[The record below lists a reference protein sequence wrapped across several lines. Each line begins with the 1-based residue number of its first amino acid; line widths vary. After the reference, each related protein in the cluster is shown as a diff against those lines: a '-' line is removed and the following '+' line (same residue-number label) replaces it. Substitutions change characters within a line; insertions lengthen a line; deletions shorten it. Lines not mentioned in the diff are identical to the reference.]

1 MQPNDCEADQATIS
15 KRMASSV
22 SDKLQGVS
30 QTSVQSLPVNAARS
44 AIEDAIKSHEAVVI
58 VGETG
63 SGKTTQVPQF
73 LLKQGVVAEG
83 RFARVAVTQPRRVA
97 AISVAER
104 VASEV
109 GCSVAEPRTHTHKG
123 PLADQGNH
131 LVGYRVRFA
140 DATRRSTR
148 LVFCTDGMLLRE
160 AQLDPQLLHYDVV
173 ILDEAHERGL
183 NTDILFAV
191 VKRAIAARR
200 GSARPLRTVI
210 MSATLNVDKFAKY
223 FNAHS
228 LEVPGRQFP
237 VSIHFLCK
245 PVADPV
251 DAAVSTVLQLHCER
265 SVQALRQQVARGWQ
279 GVVSAT
285 QPVQPLTQLS
295 LAETGDILVFLSGR
309 DDIETAERLLLSR
322 WGSLCDAW
330 NELLAKTL
338 TEQQAAGMGDSQLDA
353 LNGMRGLLPRLQTV
367 PLYAALSPARQ
378 MRAFEAAPPG
388 VVKVILATNI
398 AETSITIPGI
408 RTVIDT
414 GYVKVRTYIPGA
426 VADTLL
432 PEPVSQAQAAQRAGR
447 AGRISSGACYRL
459 YTQEAFQK
467 MDAQPSPEISRVAL
481 STPLLSLG
489 SMGETVQS
497 LANFPWLDPPS
508 KHAMRD
514 ALVQLVQLKAL
525 HADGGAASG
534 SLTPV
539 GRRMAA
545 LPLPPQLARF
555 VLAAAQHGCV
565 VEALTLSALLTLD
578 GPVWHASKSASGLMD
593 ADADAAAVA
602 AQRKRKRFASHDG
615 DHVTLLNAW
624 CAFERLV
631 VELAGLPPGAD
642 VVLQVPTLSSSQW
655 SKVSTWCAE
664 HGLQFRSLRRAAESR
679 SQLASLCIEQVFG
692 DELGASANAD
702 STQPSTANWP
712 VSDAWQDAVAGKALY
727 TNSEQL
733 RKAMLAAFF
742 AQVAFLAPS
751 ATPVGAASARK
762 RTKPQY
768 LTAVGRSEAWIH
780 PSSVL
785 SGLQPHPPCVLYS
798 ELVFTKKTYMRS
810 LSRIDGRWLPEAA
823 PGVFKSQA

>member
-1 MQPNDCEADQATIS
+1 MNHINTTSPPQQVDSSSDQA
-15 KRMASSV
+15 
-22 SDKLQGVS
+22 
-30 QTSVQSLPVNAARS
+30 LPVVSARS
-44 AIEDAIKSHEAVVI
+44 RIEAAIRSNEAVVI

-73 LLKQGVVAEG
+73 LLPFGAVVPG
-83 RFARVAVTQPRRVA
+83 HFAKIAVTQPRRVA

-104 VASEV
+104 VAQEV
-109 GCSVAEPRTHTHKG
+109 GTIVPEARTHMHSGK
-123 PLADQGNH
+123 LADNGKH

-160 AQLDPQLLHYDVV
+160 AQLDPSLAQYDVV
-173 ILDEAHERGL
+173 MLDEAHERGL

-191 VKRAIAARR
+191 VKRAMAARR
-200 GSARPLRTVI
+200 GSKRPLRSVI
-210 MSATLNVDKFAKY
+210 MSATLNVDKFASY
-223 FNAHS
+223 FGAHS
-228 LEVPGRQFP
+228 VQVPGRQFP
-237 VSIHFLCK
+237 VAIHFLSQ

-251 DAAVSTVLQLHCER
+251 DAAVSTVLQLHTQR
-265 SVQALRQQVARGWQ
+265 SVAALRSLAAVWQ
-279 GVVSAT
+279 GAGSDTA
-285 QPVQPLTQLS
+285 PVRPLPPLS
-295 LAETGDILVFLSGR
+295 LRDEGDMLVFLSGR
-309 DDIETAERLLLSR
+309 DDIETAERLLRAR
-322 WGSLCDAW
+322 WGAVVDSW
-330 NELLAKTL
+330 SETVAKVM
-338 TEQQAAGMGDSQLDA
+338 TEQQALGMGEHQLDA
-353 LNGMRGLLPRLQTV
+353 LNGMRAALPGLQVV

-378 MRAFEAAPPG
+378 MAAFAPPPPDC
-388 VVKVILATNI
+388 VKVILATNI

-408 RTVIDT
+408 RTVVDT

-432 PEPVSQAQAAQRAGR
+432 PEPVSQAQAAQRTGR

-459 YTQEAFQK
+459 YTQDAFQR
-467 MDAQPSPEISRVAL
+467 MDPQPSPEISRVAL
-481 STPLLSLG
+481 ATPVLALG
-489 SMGETVQS
+489 SMGESVQS
-497 LANFPWLDPPS
+497 LATFPWLDPPS

-525 HADGGAASG
+525 QADGAAAASC
-534 SLTPV
+534 LT
-539 GRRMAA
+539 GIGKRMAA

-555 VLAAAQHGCV
+555 VLAAANHGCV

-578 GPVWHASKSASGLMD
+578 GPVWHASKAAAGLAD
-593 ADADAAAVA
+593 AAADAAAVA
-602 AQRKRKRFASHDG
+602 AQRKRKRFTSHDG

-642 VVLQVPTLSSSQW
+642 TVLRVPQLTAGQW
-655 SKVSTWCAE
+655 NKAAAWCAD

-679 SQLASLCIEQVFG
+679 SQLATLCVEQVFSG
-692 DELGASANAD
+692 ESASCGAGEPAGAGS
-702 STQPSTANWP
+702 QPKVAPWG
-712 VSDAWQDAVAGKALY
+712 VSDTWHDAVAGKALY
-727 TNSEQL
+727 TNSEAL
-733 RKAMLAAFF
+733 RKAMLASFF
-742 AQVAFLAPS
+742 TQVAFLAPS
-751 ATPVGAASARK
+751 AAPMGAAAQRK

-785 SGLQPHPPCVLYS
+785 SGVQPHPPCVVYS

-810 LSRIDGRWLPEAA
+810 LSRVDARWLPDAA
-823 PGVFKSQA
+823 PGVFKKKA